1 MDLILWRHADAECGG
16 RDKERRLT
24 AKGRKQAR
32 RIAAWL
38 RKKLP
43 SEVTVLTSP
52 ARRAVETA
60 SALTDDFRTNPQL
73 DPDASASEV
82 LTAAGW
88 PDGAGAV
95 VVVSHQPTLGRAAA
109 LILTGAES
117 DWKFKKSAIWWFEQ
131 DEDEEDAS
139 VALRAV
145 VSPAS
150 L

>member
-1 MDLILWRHADAECGG
+1 MNLILWRHADAERGG

-60 SALTDDFRTNPQL
+60 SALTDGFKTNPQL
-73 DPDASASEV
+73 NTDASASEV
-82 LTAAGW
+82 LIAAGW
-88 PDGAGAV
+88 PGGAGAV
-95 VVVSHQPTLGRAAA
+95 IVVGHQPALRRAAA
-109 LILTGAES
+109 LLPTRTETAGKIQKGAH
-117 DWKFKKSAIWWFEQ
+117 
-131 DEDEEDAS
+131 
-139 VALRAV
+139 
-145 VSPAS
+145 
-150 L
+150 

>member
-1 MDLILWRHADAECGG
+1 LRERLPRDA
-16 RDKERRLT
+16 
-24 AKGRKQAR
+24 
-32 RIAAWL
+32 
-38 RKKLP
+38 
-43 SEVTVLTSP
+43 TVLTSP

-60 SALTDDFRTNPQL
+60 EALTDRFRTISVL
-73 DPDASASEV
+73 GTGSSAGQF
-82 LTAAGW
+82 LAAAGW
-88 PDGAGAV
+88 PGGAGAV
-95 VVVSHQPTLGRAAA
+95 VAVGHQPTLGRAAA

>member
-1 MDLILWRHADAECGG
+1 LDLLLWRHADAERGG

-60 SALTDDFRTNPQL
+60 SALTDDFKTNPQL
-73 DPDASASEV
+73 DTDASASEV
-82 LTAAGW
+82 LIAAGW
-88 PDGAGAV
+88 ADGAGAGGV
-95 VVVSHQPTLGRAAA
+95 VGPQPTLRRAAA
-109 LILTGAES
+109 LILPGTES
-117 DWKFKKSAIWWFEQ
+117 GWKVHKSGIWGFGG
-131 DEDEEDAS
+131 DEEAEE
-139 VALRAV
+139 AK
-145 VSPAS
+145 
-150 L
+150 